1 MRAKKPAGEVMASG
15 GEREP
20 AAPDL
25 EYSGFPEKGLRE
37 VAEEDL
43 RTLEGNKLTR
53 SLFAPRAR
61 AAISG
66 LLALLLSVALSFVPD
81 CLNIVGKGTGGF
93 IETAGLVVALM
104 LILAQL
110 AYLAGGYFHD
120 EAFERAGANY
130 RYAYNRLAQSNNA
143 MVRVLAGQRA
153 ILTQVSEKANE
164 AIHIIESGKEVDPM
178 FWAFE
183 DSCQSAC
190 ESIKRA
196 LLDYCTWLG
205 EGDIEVGYVMLDEET
220 PRTQNI
226 KLCAFAGGAGSTP
239 RILGE
244 WRNAKRDDH
253 FDAELFRKGRDGV
266 VALLSNR
273 EVQDRFFWASGSDPG
288 SRAKYSQF
296 FAIPVFC
303 NRGHMGSPKMI
314 GLFEVGCLNGAIG
327 ADRRGAEDVMKSV
340 VSPYCSIILVIHKLH
355 KGVHVHPP
363 KKAQLPAAN
372 RRGRR

>member
-1 MRAKKPAGEVMASG
+1 MRAEGPIDGAGPSGEERKP
-15 GEREP
+15 P
-20 AAPDL
+20 APDL
-25 EYSGFPEKGLRE
+25 EYSGLPERGLQE

-43 RTLEGNKLTR
+43 RALEGNKLTR
-53 SLFAPRAR
+53 SLFAPGAR
-61 AAISG
+61 VTISG
-66 LLALLLSVALSFVPD
+66 LLTLLLSVVLSFAPD
-81 CLNIVGKGTGGF
+81 HLGIVCKGAGGL
-93 IETAGLVVALM
+93 IETAGLVVVLM
-104 LILAQL
+104 LILVQF
-110 AYLAGGYFHD
+110 AYLVGGYFHD
-120 EAFERAGANY
+120 AAFERASANY

-196 LLDYCTWLG
+196 LLDYCSWLG
-205 EGDIEVGYVMLDEET
+205 EGEIEVGYVMLDEET
-220 PRTQNI
+220 SRTQNI

-244 WRNAKRDDH
+244 WRNAKRDSR
-253 FDAELFRKGRDGV
+253 FDAELFREGRDGV
-266 VALLSNR
+266 VALLTNR
-273 EVQDRFFWASGSDPG
+273 EVQDRFFWASGSDSS

-296 FAIPVFC
+296 FAVPVFC

-314 GLFEVGCLNGAIG
+314 GLFEVGCLNGAIS

-340 VSPYCSIILVIHKLH
+340 VSPYCNIILVIHKLH
-355 KGVHVHPP
+355 KGVHVRPP
-363 KKAQLPAAN
+363 KKVQSPAAN